1 VAKQFAAEF
10 PAVFGATGTST
21 AVKHDVEHHL
31 MTAGPPIASKF
42 HWLDSEK
49 LAAAKAEFAKMEA
62 EGIVR
67 RSTSTLSS
75 PLHMVLKPDGS
86 WRPCGDFRRLN
97 LVTQVDTYPLPNMLD
112 FSSNVGGC
120 SWFTKIDLKKCYY
133 QILMHAEDIPKT
145 TVATFGLYEFTRM
158 PFGLRNAGST
168 FQRLMDRV
176 LNGLPF
182 AFCYLDDIIVASPS
196 R

>member
-1 VAKQFAAEF
+1 
-10 PAVFGATGTST
+10 
-21 AVKHDVEHHL
+21 
-31 MTAGPPIASKF
+31 
-42 HWLDSEK
+42 
-49 LAAAKAEFAKMEA
+49 
-62 EGIVR
+62 
-67 RSTSTLSS
+67 
-75 PLHMVLKPDGS
+75 
-86 WRPCGDFRRLN
+86 
-97 LVTQVDTYPLPNMLD
+97 MLD